1 MGQNAKMVEKD
12 NRHEYRMKNAILAV
26 IFVTIFYVIL
36 CHVWSLYYAVNDDL
50 NFRDIFSGAY
60 IGTPSYSL
68 VIQWPVSSIFQ
79 FLYSH
84 FMGIDFWAYYL
95 VLSHFPCWVIWV
107 ERALDEA
114 GNTAYT
120 WIGICLILLVIDV
133 PNVILF
139 QFTTTATVYA
149 VTGIVI
155 LSDKRSKNMIW
166 AAIMF
171 AMAFATRR
179 ENFIMIVP
187 FIIVILC
194 MRIYEEKT
202 DILYIIKKQL
212 MFVLILISLIGI
224 FYVISYTHY
233 HVVMQDEEYSEYRK
247 IRETIYDYEGVPD
260 WDTYPEFYKGL
271 GISYGEYEAIRTH
284 NTGLDFGKDI
294 SDILIQMSEF
304 NSTIRQNQGSIE
316 KVKLAIGRMV
326 AMGQRIMVYPQVVI
340 AIGSMGI
347 VGMAAIYYKQYVYFL
362 FLLTGFG
369 GAWAEVLLLS
379 YKSRMPERVF
389 QSIMLV
395 AIIWILT
402 IYGRISQNNKRNRK
416 FQIGIN
422 SIAIMGACA
431 VLVFL
436 LLPAIGTKQQEYAER
451 FKVSERVRQ
460 YRLENQENIYFTPY
474 NFNSGNTDTLGNTY
488 SNVFDNTFR
497 LGLGIKAPQYE
508 EKLMFAGIT
517 ESEEV
522 AMLTKDNVYVMGLDK
537 NDQLGVFHTYFQEK
551 YGDRYYYEVVDILD
565 ETIYILKLGLR
576 D

>member
-1 MGQNAKMVEKD
+1 MLKGTEAD
-12 NRHEYRMKNAILAV
+12 NRHDYHIKNTILAV
-26 IFVTIFYVIL
+26 IFVVIFSVIL
-36 CHVWSLYYAVNDDL
+36 CHIWNLYYAVNDDL

-60 IGTPSYSL
+60 IGSPSYSL
-68 VIQWPVSSIFQ
+68 VIQWPLSSIFQ
-79 FLYSH
+79 FLYGH
-84 FMGIDFWAYYL
+84 FAGIDFWAYYL
-95 VLSHFPCWVIWV
+95 VLSHFLCWVIWV

-120 WIGICLILLVIDV
+120 WIGISLILLAIDV

-149 VTGIVI
+149 VTGIVL
-155 LSDKRSKNMIW
+155 LSDKRFNNMIW

-194 MRIYEEKT
+194 MRIYEERENVQY
-202 DILYIIKKQL
+202 ILRQELKFI
-212 MFVLILISLIGI
+212 VLLLLLVGI
-224 FYVISYTHY
+224 FYVTSISLY
-233 HVVMQDEEYSEYRK
+233 HAVMQNEEYSEYRK
-247 IRETIYDYEGVPD
+247 IREKIYDYEGIPD
-260 WDTYPEFYKGL
+260 WNTYPEFYEKL

-284 NTGLDFGKDI
+284 NTGLDFGEDI
-294 SDILIQMSEF
+294 SDILIQISQF
-304 NSTIRQNQGSIE
+304 NSTLKQNQGRSE
-316 KVKLAIGRMV
+316 GVKLALGRMV
-326 AMGQRIMVYPQVVI
+326 AMGQRIMVRPQVVI
-340 AIGSMGI
+340 VIGSMIILGI
-347 VGMAAIYYKQYVYFL
+347 AAIYYKQYIYFL
-362 FLLTGFG
+362 IMLAGFG
-369 GAWAEVLLLS
+369 GAWAEVLLLC

-402 IYGRISQNNKRNRK
+402 IHGRISPNSKRNRK
-416 FQIGIN
+416 FQVGID
-422 SIAIMGACA
+422 SAAMLGVCV

-451 FKVSERVRQ
+451 FKVSEIVRQ
-460 YRLENQENIYFTPY
+460 YRLENSENVYFTPY

-488 SNVFDNTFR
+488 SSAFDNTVR

-508 EKLMFAGIT
+508 EKLTFAGIT

-522 AMLTKDNVYVMGLDK
+522 SMLTKENVYVIGLEK
-537 NDQLGVFHTYFQEK
+537 ANQLEVFHTYFREK
-551 YGDRYYYEVVDILD
+551 YGDRYYYEIVDILD
-565 ETIYILKLGLR
+565 HTIYILKLGLR